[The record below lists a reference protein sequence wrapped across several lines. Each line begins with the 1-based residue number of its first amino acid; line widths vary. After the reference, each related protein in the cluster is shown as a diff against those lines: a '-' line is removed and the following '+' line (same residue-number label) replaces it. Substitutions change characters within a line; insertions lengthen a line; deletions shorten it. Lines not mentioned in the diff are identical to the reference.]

1 MSTLFIYNMIIKGIL
16 RGSVRPT
23 LKTASWLLKIML
35 PVSFVVRLLQYY
47 GVIEW
52 IAGYLDVVFQFMGL
66 PGASSVAWM
75 TGASVSTY
83 AALAVMLSMELTMRQ
98 ATIIAIMTGIAH
110 ALPLEGAVVKKT
122 GSKFMN
128 MTVIRIAMA
137 FVAGVLLNVV
147 LPEMNEPLISLSS
160 GAEETSLMGVVAAW
174 TIDSLK
180 LSGMIVV
187 FIYLLMVVQ
196 RLLDDSGAMVWL
208 TKVMRPL
215 MKLFGL
221 PDNAAYL
228 WLVGNVIGLSYGSAM
243 MMELEDCGQISKEE
257 ANEVNYHLI
266 MNHSMLEDTLVFV
279 SVGVSAAWILGTR
292 VSFAIALV
300 WARKAYKKLR
310 Q

>member
-1 MSTLFIYNMIIKGIL
+1 MIIKGIL

-52 IAGYLDVVFQFMGL
+52 MAGYLDVVFQFMGL

-122 GSKFMN
+122 GSKFMK

-174 TIDSLK
+174 TVDSLK